1 MSRPWKAVLFVVLA
15 SGVVAG
21 AFFTPRLYTRL
32 TTPDVAAVTPST
44 KVRRGD
50 VTFTVSANGALQGGN
65 SKMVTAPMI
74 GSQTLVITEL
84 TPSGD
89 MVTEGEV
96 VLRFDSTDE
105 AYKLREAEA
114 DVQETEQQVVQAEAE
129 AAAKEEELNYDLI
142 KARGDL
148 RDAELEARRNP
159 LLASIVARQN
169 DLALEGARDKLA
181 KLEQDY
187 PARKATAKASIAIQ
201 VAARDKAK
209 MQADTAKRNIDLMN
223 VKAPASG
230 YFNIERNTNQNMM
243 YPGMV
248 LPLFQVGD
256 QARPGMAVAQVP
268 DMNHWE
274 VTAQIAESDRGHL
287 SIGQPA
293 EVRVVALPGKT
304 FHGRIKD
311 LGGTT
316 GSPWERRF
324 ECKLSLDDPISE
336 LRPGMSTRIVVTM
349 ETLKNALWLPAQAL
363 FESDSRTFVYLKSG
377 RGFTAHDVKLIRRSE
392 SKVVLTGLT
401 EGDVVSLASPDEGG
415 DSNNKKSEAGSP
427 TKAVAK

>member
-21 AFFTPRLYTRL
+21 ALFSPRLYTRL
-32 TTPDVAAVTPST
+32 MTPDASAVTPST
-44 KVRRGD
+44 KVRRGN
-50 VTFTVSANGALQGGN
+50 VTFTVNANGALQGGN
-65 SKMVTAPMI
+65 SKMVTAPMT
-74 GSQTLVITEL
+74 GNQSLVITDLSQSGEL
-84 TPSGD
+84 VKQGD
-89 MVTEGEV
+89 I

-105 AYKLREAEA
+105 TFKLREAEA

-129 AAAKEEELNYDLI
+129 AAAKEEELNYALI
-142 KARGDL
+142 KAQGDL

-159 LLASIVARQN
+159 LLAVIVARQN
-169 DLALEGARDKLA
+169 DLALEGARDQLA
-181 KLEQDY
+181 KLESDY
-187 PARKATAKASIAIQ
+187 PTSKATAKASIAIQ
-201 VAARDKAK
+201 TAARDKAK
-209 MQADTAKRNIDLMN
+209 MQADTAKRNIDMMS

-230 YFNIERNTNQNMM
+230 YINVERNTNQNMM
-243 YPGMV
+243 WSGMT

-256 QARPGMAVAQVP
+256 QARPGMAVAQIP
-268 DMNHWE
+268 DMAHWE
-274 VTAQIAESDRGHL
+274 VSAQIAESDRGHL

-293 EVRVVALPGKT
+293 EVRVVALPGKL

-324 ECKLSLDDPISE
+324 ECKLSLDDAAPE

-349 ETLKNALWLPAQAL
+349 ETIKNALWLPAQAL
-363 FESDSRTFVYLKSG
+363 FESDSRTFVYVKSG
-377 RGFTAHDVKLIRRSE
+377 RGFTAHDVKLVRRSE
-392 SKVVLTGLT
+392 SKVVLTGLK
-401 EGDVVSLASPDEGG
+401 EGDEVSLASPDETG
-415 DSNNKKSEAGSP
+415 DAGKKSDSGSA